1 MGSQRVGHD
10 WATLTLENY
19 AFLCRYR
26 ISLID
31 KKLFMKIF
39 MKHNQC
45 YDCWHRVDMHE
56 GLVNLN
62 TKVYNTPIHFCFTTG
77 HGCGRCWNRKEKKMQ
92 KVSSS
97 FLTLGIWRLFALTCF
112 QRNKSYT
119 AQAGVYTT
127 CGTAQPSSVSRTQV
141 SLGSRCQVPGFC
153 LHRMSISN
161 IWFAQFW

>member
-1 MGSQRVGHD
+1 MFLGFPGGSAAKGSACNAGDLGSVPGLERSPGEGKDYLLQYSGLENFMNCIVKVLQRVRHNQ
-10 WATLTLENY
+10 ATFTLENY

-26 ISLID
+26 ISLTD

-77 HGCGRCWNRKEKKMQ
+77 HGCGRC
-92 KVSSS
+92 
-97 FLTLGIWRLFALTCF
+97 
-112 QRNKSYT
+112 
-119 AQAGVYTT
+119 
-127 CGTAQPSSVSRTQV
+127 
-141 SLGSRCQVPGFC
+141 
-153 LHRMSISN
+153 
-161 IWFAQFW
+161 